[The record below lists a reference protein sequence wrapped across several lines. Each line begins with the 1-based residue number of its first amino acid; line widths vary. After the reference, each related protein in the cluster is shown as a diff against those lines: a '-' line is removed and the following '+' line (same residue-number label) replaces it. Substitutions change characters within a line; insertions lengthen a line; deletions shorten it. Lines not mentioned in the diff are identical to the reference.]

1 MGWIRPLFK
10 HVLNCIDFRNEPM
23 VLDQEKHF
31 RKVLERGLQKRLG
44 FLLKKPN
51 IALATSALHPAFA
64 ILSFI
69 PRQLLDDLWENW
81 RSARKC
87 PRDNPTDLSF
97 ILQGSYFAL
106 LQPPRQL
113 SEFYQVEYLSATF
126 LTTLSSIVVFRGS
139 LVVSEHRSLYRCTKG

>member
-69 PRQLLDDLWENW
+69 PRQLRDDLWEELETC
-81 RSARKC
+81 AREYGEMDS
-87 PRDNPTDLSF
+87 PHGN
-97 ILQGSYFAL
+97 GSSSESDVSKGAL
-106 LQPPRQL
+106 LL
-113 SEFYQVEYLSATF
+113 
-126 LTTLSSIVVFRGS
+126 
-139 LVVSEHRSLYRCTKG
+139 